1 MRIYKSGQAKE
12 VSKFTS
18 KIDRTHFVYELNSII
33 YCQKKRNWTKLTS
46 TQWITKDP
54 KMNVSPHGKFNKR
67 QICQIC
73 NFSRSNNGTSD
84 DLQNDNSHQEVGILE
99 QGRPAHAIEEP
110 KREQPKSIQLTAI
123 NEANAVIPNDNESD
137 TDGSEASMQHNANRS
152 RRSGF
157 CPLL

>member
-84 DLQNDNSHQEVGILE
+84 DLQNDLVAKGPLV
-99 QGRPAHAIEEP
+99 
-110 KREQPKSIQLTAI
+110 K
-123 NEANAVIPNDNESD
+123 
-137 TDGSEASMQHNANRS
+137 
-152 RRSGF
+152 F
-157 CPLL
+157 PLLLVLKVPWGNM